1 MTIAFKPLGFNIVF
15 SSAELKRVA
24 TSNLQVWHEKKW
36 HILVI
41 TDHTDLKMGN
51 SDTKITDLEIVEDPE
66 TVNISYH
73 PIHRYF
79 LYNNEYKKTAA
90 VLLRAVQQ
98 K

>member
-1 MTIAFKPLGFNIVF
+1 
-15 SSAELKRVA
+15 
-24 TSNLQVWHEKKW
+24 
-36 HILVI
+36 
-41 TDHTDLKMGN
+41 MGN
-51 SDTKITDLEIVEDPE
+51 SDTKIIDLEIVEDLE

-98 K
+98 N